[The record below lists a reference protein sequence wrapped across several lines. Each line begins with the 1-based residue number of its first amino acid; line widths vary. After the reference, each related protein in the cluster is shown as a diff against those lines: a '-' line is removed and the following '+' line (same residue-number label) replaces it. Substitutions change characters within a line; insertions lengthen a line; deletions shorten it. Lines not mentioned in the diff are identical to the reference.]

1 MSLMAKSLKGD
12 TKAINTL
19 INLAVRIFGLEGP
32 LPNAA
37 ERLTPQEQLMIA
49 EFDDRLRNLLQGD
62 EPQTDS
68 EKSEEPA

>member
-19 INLAVRIFGLEGP
+19 INLTVRVFGLEGP

-37 ERLTPQEQLMIA
+37 ERLTPQEQ
-49 EFDDRLRNLLQGD
+49 
-62 EPQTDS
+62 
-68 EKSEEPA
+68 